1 MKTLSI
7 ISLFL
12 VWHSVASGQITDH
25 IVYKQ
30 EVNLAYLL
38 AIKEAKYPESLQKLE
53 AVKNKYGFLY
63 GEEYRLQ
70 SYCYKMLGNDSLA
83 AISLKICWSSPSFDM
98 RTLWYIAELNPA
110 KLMKG
115 FNESEIAV
123 VHEGFDNSVKICP
136 KNADSLYQVFEKL
149 SIDDQN
155 VRNEW
160 LANREAFQYKID
172 SVNQA
177 HESFIENYVLK
188 YGYPGEKQLQFK
200 DAEVW
205 LILIHSSDGKEF
217 YERMKPI
224 FLEEVRKGNMSP
236 IYFANFVDQHQFYN
250 KLPSVYQSLVY
261 DNHPYVNT
269 EAERLQISKNR
280 HEIGLVDLE
289 FSNPTFED

>member
-1 MKTLSI
+1 MKNRSI
-7 ISLFL
+7 ISVFL
-12 VWHSVASGQITDH
+12 LVGSSVFCQVTDH

-30 EVNLAYLL
+30 QVNQAYLL
-38 AIKEAKYPESLQKLE
+38 AIKQGKYRECMQKLDS
-53 AVKNKYGFLY
+53 VKKAYGFLY

-70 SYCYKMLGNDSLA
+70 SYCYKKLGNDSLA
-83 AISLKICWSSPSFDM
+83 ALSLKTCWSSPSFDM
-98 RTLWYIAELNPA
+98 RTLWYVAELSPG

-123 VHEGFDNSVKICP
+123 VHEGFDNGAKICP
-136 KNADSLYQVFEKL
+136 KNADSLYRVFEQL

-160 LANREAFQYKID
+160 LANREAFQDKID
-172 SVNQA
+172 SVNRA
-177 HESFIENYVLK
+177 HEIFIENYILK
-188 YGYPGEKQLQFK
+188 YGYPGEKQLQFR

-205 LILIHSSDGKEF
+205 LILVHSSGSEEF
-217 YERMKPI
+217 YQRMKPL

-280 HEIGLVDLE
+280 YEIGLVDLE